1 MNRIGYSIAFIFSV
15 VFLLYLP
22 ILFEEEVE
30 QAGADDNSPLI
41 PNYQATN
48 LRSKLFDDEGN
59 LTHQVAATKMEH
71 YDELGFAV
79 FNKPVYTLYL
89 DNGEPWQVTAD
100 EGTLYNNNRIQLE
113 KNVRIV
119 SLRTN
124 EYIREITTEFIE
136 IDLQSKTLS
145 SDQMV
150 NILGVDY
157 QVKSMGL
164 FGDLDTQQ
172 YELKEHVQTKFYPQ
186 P

>member
-1 MNRIGYSIAFIFSV
+1 
-15 VFLLYLP
+15 
-22 ILFEEEVE
+22 
-30 QAGADDNSPLI
+30 
-41 PNYQATN
+41 
-48 LRSKLFDDEGN
+48 
-59 LTHQVAATKMEH
+59 
-71 YDELGFAV
+71 
-79 FNKPVYTLYL
+79 LYL